1 MMTLLQ
7 EIHAVYSWLPGGA
20 IVPLSCAVI
29 GLLIGLVQYIHS
41 FKYLY
46 AYYIE
51 HGEVICWM
59 EQYVSEMRVV
69 AKKHKLAE
77 FYNPSGYVSGILGMF
92 FYAIIGIIIGT
103 IWPVSVAIGVL
114 TIPNFALRY
123 FAKERRNK
131 AIFEQELKGTK

>member
-1 MMTLLQ
+1 MIALFQ
-7 EIHAVYSWLPGGA
+7 ELHASYSWLPGGA
-20 IVPLSCAVI
+20 IVPLVCAAI

-41 FKYLY
+41 FKYLC

-51 HGEVICWM
+51 HGVVICWM
-59 EQYVSEMRVV
+59 ETYVSEMRKV

-77 FYNPSGYVSGILGMF
+77 FYTPAGYVSGILGMF
-92 FYAIIGIIIGT
+92 LFTILGMVIGT
-103 IWPVSVAIGVL
+103 IWPLSMAIGVL

-131 AIFEQELKGTK
+131 VIFEQTLKGTK